1 MQFSWWKNP
10 VGNTNATFWRNRSPV
25 GKKTGIPASGFVAMS
40 WNVWGSNQPIKVIA
54 VLTSQIN
61 QARNVSIDLHQNP
74 KSAQNSIHIPPYFC
88 SASGILLPSEPSID
102 KFISCRVFLSQ
113 KVKTIF
119 RPIVFGMSEKMHRL
133 DLAAAITS
141 WLGFERMREW
151 RCQHGGSGLLGR
163 RGRRGG
169 SGGGALL
176 EATNNILLIGA
187 TQWTQPPS
195 KQTNRLEKLLVA
207 CVKCVILSVMGRG
220 KYFGGDLKEICS

>member
-1 MQFSWWKNP
+1 MCRLICTKIQNPPKIPSTFFHIFAQPLVFCFQVSLRLTNLYFVEFFFPRKYRQFSDP
-10 VGNTNATFWRNRSPV
+10 
-25 GKKTGIPASGFVAMS
+25 
-40 WNVWGSNQPIKVIA
+40 
-54 VLTSQIN
+54 
-61 QARNVSIDLHQNP
+61 
-74 KSAQNSIHIPPYFC
+74 
-88 SASGILLPSEPSID
+88 
-102 KFISCRVFLSQ
+102 LSLECLKRCTDQ
-113 KVKTIF
+113 TY
-119 RPIVFGMSEKMHRL
+119 IV
-133 DLAAAITS
+133 AAITS

-207 CVKCVILSVMGRG
+207 CVKCVILSVTRRG
-220 KYFGGDLKEICS
+220 KYFGDDLK